1 MKFRFNPKYTQIAV
15 YSVIVIVIS
24 GIILIAAVDIP
35 DFRQI
40 GDLIGSCIA
49 PLVWGAVIAYLL
61 NPGVDFFQF
70 RVFKNWQKKADTPKK
85 RVVIRN
91 VSIFIVVI
99 FALGLLTG
107 LVFLIFP
114 QVKNSVT
121 GLVTHFDDYA
131 ENFLGWARNTF
142 SGQPQ
147 IIAALENPLEQIN
160 AFLNSSWSSI
170 SETVVSFGTK
180 IGGGLLSFVL
190 GFKDFIIGFI
200 ISIYILSSK
209 EMLKSQ
215 AKKLIFA
222 LFRNSHAQNILRVTR
237 RTNDIFVHYLTGILI
252 DAFFVGCMTF
262 IGASIIGTP
271 YPLLMATIIACTNII
286 PFFGPFIGGIPAC
299 FIVLLEDPMKAV
311 WFAIFMVVLQQFDGN
326 IMVPLIQGDR
336 TGVPSVWVLIGL
348 IVGGGLFG
356 FAGMLLAVPV
366 FAVLYMLFKEFL
378 NSRLEKKHLPV
389 IGALYDPE
397 RLDKY
402 VDGYSY
408 SQEEREADEKW
419 LESITEPRKTKT
431 SLFRRLGGD
440 KNKPDNSK
448 KDNE

>member
-1 MKFRFNPKYTQIAV
+1 MKFHFNPKYTQIAV
-15 YSVIVIVIS
+15 YSVIVIVLS

-35 DFRQI
+35 DFKQL
-40 GDLIGSCIA
+40 GDLISSCIA

-70 RVFKNWQKKADTPKK
+70 RIFKKWQQKADSPKK
-85 RVVIRN
+85 RIVIRN
-91 VSIFIVVI
+91 VSIFIVVVL
-99 FALGLLTG
+99 ALGLLTG
-107 LVFLIFP
+107 LMFLIIP
-114 QVKNSVT
+114 QVTSSVT
-121 GLVTHFDDYA
+121 GLVTHFDEYA
-131 ENFLGWARNTF
+131 DNFLNWSRNTF
-142 SGQPQ
+142 SEHPQ
-147 IIAALENPLEQIN
+147 IIAALENPLDQIN
-160 AFLNSSWSSI
+160 AFLNTSWSDI
-170 SETVVSFGTK
+170 SETIVSFGK
-180 IGGGLLSFVL
+180 QIGGGLLNFIF

-200 ISIYILSSK
+200 IGIYILSSK

-222 LFRNSHAQNILRVTR
+222 FFRNSHAQNILRITR

-271 YPLLMATIIACTNII
+271 YPLLMAVIIACTNII

-299 FIVLLEDPMKAV
+299 FIVLLEDPMKAI
-311 WFAIFMVVLQQFDGN
+311 WFAIFMVVMQQFDGN

-336 TGVPSVWVLIGL
+336 TGVPSVWVLVGL

-378 NSRLEKKHLPV
+378 NSRLEKKNLPV
-389 IGALYDPE
+389 TGALYSPE

-402 VDGYSY
+402 VDGYAY
-408 SQEEREADEKW
+408 SEEEREADEKW
-419 LESITEPRKTKT
+419 LKSMTEPRKTKT
-431 SLFRRLGGD
+431 TLFRRRGGD
-440 KNKPDNSK
+440 KNKPDNN
-448 KDNE
+448 DND

>member
-15 YSVIVIVIS
+15 YAVIVIVIS

-35 DFRQI
+35 DFRQL

-70 RVFKNWQKKADTPKK
+70 RVFKNWQKKAHTPKK

-91 VSIFIVVI
+91 ISILIVVI
-99 FALGLLTG
+99 LALGLLTG

-121 GLVTHFDDYA
+121 SLVTHFDDYA
-131 ENFLGWARNTF
+131 ENFLGWARKTF

-160 AFLNSSWSSI
+160 AFLDSSWSSI

-180 IGGGLLSFVL
+180 IGGGLLNFVL

-200 ISIYILSSK
+200 IGIYILSSK
-209 EMLKSQ
+209 EMLKAQ
-215 AKKLIFA
+215 TKKLIFA
-222 LFRNSHAQNILRVTR
+222 LFRNSHAQNILRVMR

-271 YPLLMATIIACTNII
+271 YPLLMAAIIACTNII

-348 IVGGGLFG
+348 IIGGGLFD

-378 NSRLEKKHLPV
+378 NSRLEKKCLPV
-389 IGALYDPE
+389 AGALYDPQ
-397 RLDKY
+397 RIDKY

-419 LESITEPRKTKT
+419 LESMTEPKKTKT
-431 SLFRRLGGD
+431 TLFRRLGGD
-440 KNKPDNSK
+440 KNKPDNSD